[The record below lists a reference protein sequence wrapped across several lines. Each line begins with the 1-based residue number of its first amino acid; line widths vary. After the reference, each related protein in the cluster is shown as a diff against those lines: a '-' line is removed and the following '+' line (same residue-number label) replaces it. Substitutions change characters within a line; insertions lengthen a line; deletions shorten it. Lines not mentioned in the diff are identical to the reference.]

1 VCLFIKGE
9 TKFRCVQK
17 GENSAVTDRGVFVCI
32 RGGVKGGGVS
42 GRGVR
47 GGGRRLSRS
56 DLRQATMDSLGFRV

>member
-32 RGGVKGGGVS
+32 RRGKWEGGKGGGKTV
-42 GRGVR
+42 VTI
-47 GGGRRLSRS
+47 RS
-56 DLRQATMDSLGFRV
+56 APSYNG